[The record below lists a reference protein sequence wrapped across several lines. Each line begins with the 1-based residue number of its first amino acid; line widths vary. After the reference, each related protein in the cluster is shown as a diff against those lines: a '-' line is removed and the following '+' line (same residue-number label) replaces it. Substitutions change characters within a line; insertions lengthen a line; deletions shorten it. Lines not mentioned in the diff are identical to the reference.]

1 MDLKMKKMATKFILL
16 SVSIV
21 GIISMKNFLIQ
32 DSFSNQFGA
41 HFPLKDLK
49 SLLSKS
55 VPMCV
60 ELPSKV
66 KLDNDNYKVNYSI
79 NGQLEDYVKKQITQY
94 RPDYASVVVIDND
107 NGNVL
112 TAIDYSRRSNTFGR
126 NITFS
131 STHPAASVF
140 KIVTAAELIKE
151 KKVNRDSV
159 FSFNGRSTT
168 LYKYQLENVPRHR
181 WIRHQTFEE
190 AFAKSNNVIFG
201 KAGVNYI
208 DPNSLLATAQNFG
221 FNESLFAEINLGS
234 SVIRL
239 PASDDYS
246 MAELASGFNTETM
259 MSPIHGAV
267 IASIVA
273 NDGVLKTPNL
283 VTFVS
288 KDSDDDMVW
297 APKAEAKQV
306 LETRVSRELQEMMEM
321 TVEKGTARNAF
332 RRATGFPFKDLNIGG
347 KTGSI
352 TGGLPFGKRDW
363 FVSYAKP
370 KDSSQG
376 KGLSICVMI
385 VNQKKWY
392 VKSTQVAKNVIE
404 HYYKN
409 LSPLKK
415 LEKYTRN

>member
-1 MDLKMKKMATKFILL
+1 MKKIAAKCIVL
-16 SVSIV
+16 SLTVFGVLSL
-21 GIISMKNFLIQ
+21 KNVLIQ
-32 DSFSNQFGA
+32 DSFSNGKLDSQ
-41 HFPLKDLK
+41 FPLKDLK
-49 SLLSKS
+49 LLLSKS
-55 VPMCV
+55 VPMFL
-60 ELPSKV
+60 ELPKKV
-66 KLDNDNYKVNYSI
+66 TLDNDQYKVNYAI
-79 NGQLEDYVKKQITQY
+79 NPLLEEFVKKQISQY

-107 NGNVL
+107 NGNLL

-126 NITFS
+126 HLTFS
-131 STHPAASVF
+131 SSHPAASVI

-151 KKVNRDSV
+151 HKVNRGSV

-168 LYKYQLENVPRHR
+168 LYKYQIAKMPRQR

-201 KAGVNYI
+201 KAGVSYI
-208 DPNSLLATAQNFG
+208 EAGSLLETAGNFG
-221 FNESLFAEINLGS
+221 FNGNIFSEINLVNS
-234 SVIRL
+234 TMRM
-239 PASDDYS
+239 PASNDYS
-246 MAELASGFNTETM
+246 MAELTSGFNTDTM

-273 NDGVLKTPNL
+273 NDGVFKTPNL
-283 VTFVS
+283 VTYVT
-288 KDSDDDMVW
+288 KDSNDEMVW

-306 LETRVSRELQEMMEM
+306 LESRVTNELQNMMEM
-321 TVEKGTARNAF
+321 TVHKGTARNAF
-332 RRATGFPFKDLNIGG
+332 RRATGFPFNGLDIGG

-370 KDSSQG
+370 KDASLG
-376 KGLSICVMI
+376 KGVSICVMI

-392 VKSTQVAKNVIE
+392 VKSTQVAKNVIG

-415 LEKYTRN
+415 LAKYTRN